1 MPIRKEITYGYK
13 DLGILGAEISYIK
26 SRSECNPFI
35 DSPFDEPPLNVPHL
49 PIIASPMSAVV
60 SENNYDEFNKN
71 GIYAVIPRDKNLTTE
86 KRFELLKKGEW
97 VAFGLNEFEDMFC
110 NEEFCYKIPIL
121 QYNICVDIANGHM
134 ARLYDVCK
142 RAKRI
147 SVGRAYNLN
156 IMTGNINNPKTYDW
170 IRRLNNGFFEKYGK
184 HDVVIDYIKVG
195 IGGGDG
201 CTTTP
206 QTGVHM
212 GQASLID
219 ECRRI
224 YEKYDGHCCPKI
236 IADGGIK
243 CFGDVVKALALGA
256 HYVMIGS
263 LFSRTI
269 ESAGKKTINA
279 FTPDFDLPSQFI
291 DDYTDFDYD
300 NENDVWNA
308 EYKGDGKRYCFD
320 EIDVTFFGMASGNG
334 QRAMNGE
341 KTKVS
346 EGTTKI
352 LKVNFTLP
360 KWVHIM
366 TGSLK
371 SAMSYC
377 NAYTISDFI
386 GKQDLVVLSQNE
398 INSLNT

>member
-35 DSPFDEPPLNVPHL
+35 ENPFGEAHL
-49 PIIASPMSAVV
+49 PIIASPMAAVV
-60 SENNYDEFNKN
+60 SEKNYDEFNKN
-71 GIYAVIPRDKNLTTE
+71 GIYAIIPRSVDYDIRVKEARNG
-86 KRFELLKKGEW
+86 KW
-97 VAFGLNEFEDMFC
+97 VAFGKHEFEALFC
-110 NEEFCYKIPIL
+110 DEETCRKNFSNAVL
-121 QYNICVDIANGHM
+121 NICVDVANGHM
-134 ARLYDVCK
+134 IDLYDVCK
-142 RAKRI
+142 TAKKV
-147 SVGRAYNLN
+147 SSKLYNELT
-156 IMTGNINNPKTYDW
+156 IMTGNIDNPKVYDW
-170 IRRLNNGFFEKYGK
+170 IRRLNNGYYEKYGK
-184 HDVVIDYIKVG
+184 RDLVINYIKVG

-243 CFGDVVKALALGA
+243 SFGDVVKALALGA

-269 ESAGKKTINA
+269 ESAGKKTINP
-279 FTPDFDLPSQFI
+279 FTPDFELPSQFI

-366 TGSLK
+366 VGSLK